1 MKKGDNVILNWPRVY
16 SPCEARIEEINEKE
30 NTAIIFCMG
39 STFTFPL
46 DKLKKK

>member
-16 SPCEARIEEINEKE
+16 PKSKARIEEINEKE

-39 STFTFPL
+39 STFAFPL